1 MTQFNSSSFTN
12 PEYELIAIHPEH
24 FLPYGNVL
32 PVFHSGSSTP
42 TIYVL
47 ARDRCLRKSPEPDT
61 SVNIQI
67 SFRSF
72 GPFRHFFAGMP
83 AHKLVQAINYL
94 KERKPEAQKN
104 QTDIK
109 DIYKWLI

>member
-1 MTQFNSSSFTN
+1 MSHRGS
-12 PEYELIAIHPEH
+12 
-24 FLPYGNVL
+24 LPASVSLRLSKAWRKRHEMCKSENWRL
-32 PVFHSGSSTP
+32 SST
-42 TIYVL
+42 
-47 ARDRCLRKSPEPDT
+47 T

-67 SFRSF
+67 SFHSF
-72 GPFRHFFAGMP
+72 GPFRPFFAGMP